1 MIDQWKREARQMFTA
16 AKNARIPGSF
26 AVLAE
31 DAISRSRDAFD
42 HFQSVSTDGTRSVE
56 TALRAAQDGARVIGE
71 KVLQNVEQNTEMA
84 FQAAQAMARAK
95 TVPELLQLQSSFLQ
109 QHLSVSARQSMDL
122 LELSAKVTQQTYDTM
137 NAVALKAFE
146 PLKKR

>member
-16 AKNARIPGSF
+16 AKNARIPESF

-71 KVLQNVEQNTEMA
+71 KVLQNVEHNTELA

-109 QHLSVSARQSMDL
+109 QHLSMSASQSMDL
-122 LELSAKVTQQTYDTM
+122 LGLSAKVAQQTYDTM